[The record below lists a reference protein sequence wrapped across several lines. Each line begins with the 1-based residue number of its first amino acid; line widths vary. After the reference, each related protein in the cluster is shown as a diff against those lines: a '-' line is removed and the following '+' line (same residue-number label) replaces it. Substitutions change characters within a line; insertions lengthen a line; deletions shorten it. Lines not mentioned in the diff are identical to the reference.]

1 MNTDIYKVYI
11 YGICSF
17 RNKQTILIRIMK
29 HNKIKILIFKY
40 IQSKYIKYI
49 Y

>member
-1 MNTDIYKVYI
+1 MEFAVLEI
-11 YGICSF
+11 
-17 RNKQTILIRIMK
+17 ILIKIMK